1 VTDGDEWLAAHPPK
15 LTWLLELDGA
25 ATPTHDPF
33 VQAALAAG
41 RRALGAEPLVEP
53 FLGGSD
59 LRFVTTEFGIPAV
72 HIGPGD
78 MLAAHGYDESVEL
91 SEVSRGA
98 AFCAH
103 LLLEWSGP
111 LAVPEPDVG

>member
-1 VTDGDEWLAAHPPK
+1 VGPARSLRS
-15 LTWLLELDGA
+15 
-25 ATPTHDPF
+25 TP
-33 VQAALAAG
+33 AG
-41 RRALGAEPLVEP
+41 PQRALGAEPLVEP

-78 MLAAHGYDESVEL
+78 MLAAHSYDESVEQA
-91 SEVSRGA
+91 EVDRSA

-103 LLLEWSGP
+103 LIFEWSGRG
-111 LAVPEPDVG
+111 VRTV